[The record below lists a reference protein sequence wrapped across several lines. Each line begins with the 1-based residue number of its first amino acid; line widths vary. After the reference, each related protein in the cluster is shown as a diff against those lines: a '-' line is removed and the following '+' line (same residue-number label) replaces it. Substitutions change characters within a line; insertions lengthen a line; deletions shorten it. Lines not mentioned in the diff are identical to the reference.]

1 MEETGAWIPG
11 SRGSGWFLGTG
22 KGDGGGEAATV
33 PVGGK
38 GKGCFMGR
46 RQLWEEHLWE
56 KGEEASFE
64 GDQGDGFISVGAE
77 AGLAQYLRGLWSGA
91 NLQPDSLESVHD
103 PQPLMLGLWRLWP
116 LA

>member
-11 SRGSGWFLGTG
+11 SRGRGWFLGTG

-77 AGLAQYLRGLWSGA
+77 AGLCTV
-91 NLQPDSLESVHD
+91 LERAVEWGKPPARLSVICS
-103 PQPLMLGLWRLWP
+103 
-116 LA
+116 